1 MHSARTKTGI
11 QGQAGMGARTVRSTL
26 GFREGVLSAAVFGAI
41 LFALVSVDPRVEAQV
56 TDLLRSASATSLSD
70 RLGDLGGALWSAARD
85 HSIDQAPLLVFAT
98 VGTVLTLAMLK
109 S

>member
-1 MHSARTKTGI
+1 MASRTARSI
-11 QGQAGMGARTVRSTL
+11 

-56 TDLLRSASATSLSD
+56 SDLVRGASVTSWSD

-85 HSIDQAPLLVFAT
+85 HSIDSAPLLIFAT
-98 VGTVLTLAMLK
+98 VGVVLTVFMLK

>member
-1 MHSARTKTGI
+1 MAART
-11 QGQAGMGARTVRSTL
+11 ARSGV
-26 GFREGVLSAAVFGAI
+26 GFREGILSAAVFGAI

-56 TDLLRSASATSLSD
+56 TDLLRASTVTSWSD

-85 HSIDQAPLLVFAT
+85 HSIDNAPLLVFAT
-98 VGTVLTLAMLK
+98 VGTVLTLFMLK

>member
-1 MHSARTKTGI
+1 MAVRTR
-11 QGQAGMGARTVRSTL
+11 RTLRL
-26 GFREGVLSAAVFGAI
+26 RDGFFSAAVFGAI
-41 LFALVSVDPRVEAQV
+41 LFALISVDPRVEAQV
-56 TDLLRSASATSLSD
+56 TDLVRSSASVGSWSS

-98 VGTVLTLAMLK
+98 VGTVLTLFMFK